1 MPHLLL
7 LLVRVCLGC
16 VCPGECVC
24 AECRRPPSPARG
36 RLQSTRGW
44 TRTRVRVAQRTGR
57 ALRTFFFFSC
67 SPRSALM
74 RSSFGFS
81 MRFTSANFRVF
92 FALPMAHRVPELPRA
107 RDIRASTVGDSCN
120 AGGSGRPAR
129 RGASWDHHARRVR
142 APSDLPARAPCCGG
156 GQCGGFD
163 VAVIACGAGVE
174 LLRFVT
180 LCLPVCPRCCIG
192 RLAQYRNLP
201 RSASRALQ
209 HVPAGDVSPRL
220 RPRAL
225 PVPPVCGS
233 CLAPNV
239 TPSTNACVCSRA
251 CACSRAHE
259 SAAIWDVRLRA
270 GLQDWF

>member
-1 MPHLLL
+1 VSQAPVARTRPSAIHPRVDTHSSACRAKDRPSTAHLFLLL
-7 LLVRVCLGC
+7 LLAPERLDAVILRVQHALHLG
-16 VCPGECVC
+16 EL
-24 AECRRPPSPARG
+24 S
-36 RLQSTRGW
+36 RL
-44 TRTRVRVAQRTGR
+44 
-57 ALRTFFFFSC
+57 LR
-67 SPRSALM
+67 L
-74 RSSFGFS
+74 
-81 MRFTSANFRVF
+81 
-92 FALPMAHRVPELPRA
+92 AHGSQGSELPRA

-129 RGASWDHHARRVR
+129 RGATWDHHTRRVR

-174 LLRFVT
+174 LLRFLT

-192 RLAQYRNLP
+192 RLAQYRDLP